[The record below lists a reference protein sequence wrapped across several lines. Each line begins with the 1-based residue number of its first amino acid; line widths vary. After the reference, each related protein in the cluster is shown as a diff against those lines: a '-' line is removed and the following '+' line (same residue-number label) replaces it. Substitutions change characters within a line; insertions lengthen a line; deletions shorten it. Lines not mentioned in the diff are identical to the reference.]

1 MRRRIALAFVVA
13 AVACSG
19 DLPSLSTQQEDIT
32 VSKVVDVSQ
41 DELSENE
48 TPIAVNPTNPQN
60 LITGANDWNY
70 NDGCAMN
77 ASFDGG
83 KSWTPALP
91 NGYLPGVTKFT
102 NDPAVPGT
110 GMYDAGGDPQIAFGP
125 DGTAYYVCQAFN
137 FFPPFEIALLVSRS
151 SDGGRTW
158 LDGVSEKL
166 AKVNAWQGNGKEKG
180 SNGQFADHESIHVDT
195 HPGSPYYGSVYV
207 TWVQFNGNVHSPVYV
222 SYSRD
227 GARNFTAPIKVTSG
241 NIRNNQDARIAAGEN
256 EFGVQGF
263 RELIRAGAVD
273 IVQPDASR
281 CGGITEVWRTA
292 KLAADAGLEFAPHTW
307 SDAVEFALLANP
319 VCTFPPYCFNIA
331 GLPFRSGG
339 TYAAPAFD
347 PVRNR
352 LVAIWP
358 DIVGQYAQIYMSWAP
373 ASDLSRWST
382 PVAIAPAAGDRFQ
395 NELTI
400 APNGRYDV
408 SFYDRSYTKN
418 AQVDVT
424 YAQSLDGGATWATRR
439 VSQKSFDP
447 GVWGVPSSNAQGF
460 RPFIGDYNGQY
471 STNSSVGIAWT
482 GVSAPAPLNLD
493 IDFAAVTP

>member
-1 MRRRIALAFVVA
+1 MPRRIALAFVVA

-48 TPIAVNPTNPQN
+48 TPIAVNPTDPQN

-241 NIRNNQDARIAAGEN
+241 NIRNNQDARMVSAPDGTLYLTFDN
-256 EFGVQGF
+256 GLQGHKGLAF
-263 RELIRAGAVD
+263 FTTRSTD
-273 IVQPDASR
+273 
-281 CGGITEVWRTA
+281 GGN
-292 KLAADAGLEFAPHTW
+292 TW

-424 YAQSLDGGATWATRR
+424 YAQSLDGGVTWATRR

>member
-1 MRRRIALAFVVA
+1 MPRRIALAFVVA

-241 NIRNNQDARIAAGEN
+241 NIRNNQDARMVSAPDGTLYLTFDN
-256 EFGVQGF
+256 GLQGHKGLAF
-263 RELIRAGAVD
+263 FTTRSTD
-273 IVQPDASR
+273 
-281 CGGITEVWRTA
+281 GGN
-292 KLAADAGLEFAPHTW
+292 TW

-493 IDFAAVTP
+493 IDFAVVTP